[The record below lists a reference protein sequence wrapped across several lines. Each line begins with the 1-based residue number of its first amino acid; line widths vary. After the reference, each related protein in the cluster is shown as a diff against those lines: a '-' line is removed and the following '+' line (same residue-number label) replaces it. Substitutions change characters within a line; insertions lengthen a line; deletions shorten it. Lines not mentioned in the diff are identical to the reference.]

1 MGNHKQSMLK
11 HKYKQ
16 YQIIGCRFGSNK
28 EINSKLYRMNIWA
41 ADGTR
46 ARAKFWYFLRKL
58 RRIKKSNGRIVYCHE
73 VFEKKNNVKNM
84 GIWVRYQSKTG
95 YHNAYKEYRDVT
107 TNGAVEQMYQEM
119 ASRHNVTPKCIQI
132 IKTAVVSPSECK
144 RDSTRQ
150 FLEKNASKI
159 RFPIVRKL
167 FRPSSK
173 KYKRLFREGRPNLEM
188 HESLTQYSS

>member
-73 VFEKKNNVKNM
+73 VFEKKNNVKNL

-95 YHNAYKEYRDVT
+95 YHNAYKEYLDVT

-119 ASRHNVTPKCIQI
+119 GSRHNVTPKCIQI

-144 RDSTRQ
+144 RNSTRQ
-150 FLEKNASKI
+150 FLEKNSLQI
-159 RFPIVRKL
+159 RFPLVRKL
-167 FRPSSK
+167 LRPSSK
-173 KYKRLFREGRPNLEM
+173 KYKRLFKGDRPKLAT
-188 HESLTQYSS
+188 H